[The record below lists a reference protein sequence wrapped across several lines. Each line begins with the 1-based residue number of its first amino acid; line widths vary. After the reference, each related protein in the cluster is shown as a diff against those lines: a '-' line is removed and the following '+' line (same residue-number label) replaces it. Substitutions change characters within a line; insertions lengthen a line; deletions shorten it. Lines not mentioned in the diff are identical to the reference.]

1 MVNIYYKKEIKVEGS
16 IVGKPY
22 PIELNIAVI
31 GTDLKPDCQIGH
43 FGYNFFF
50 RTPYGIKR
58 KSYKN
63 DKTLEKEVEKVLK
76 NKGIKVLGW
85 VEKK

>member
-1 MVNIYYKKEIKVEGS
+1 MYYKKEVKIDGNF
-16 IVGKPY
+16 IGKNY
-22 PIELNIAVI
+22 PIELSVTIKGFD
-31 GTDLKPDCQIGH
+31 GTPDCQVGH
-43 FGYNFFF
+43 FGYNFFY

-63 DKTLEKEVEKVLK
+63 DKTLERAVEKVLK

-85 VEKK
+85 VDKK